1 MRHAR
6 SWIRSAWHPRIL
18 LASADFGSPACA
30 ASPSDKLPAS
40 TVMAPMTS
48 ARAWQLHWP
57 SPEAALQILAAG
69 LRYVSHDPNYQDD
82 MDEDGGSDEEEDED
96 YAE

>member
-1 MRHAR
+1 
-6 SWIRSAWHPRIL
+6 
-18 LASADFGSPACA
+18 
-30 ASPSDKLPAS
+30 
-40 TVMAPMTS
+40 MTS

-57 SPEAALQILAAG
+57 NPEAALQILAAG